1 MKTGCVVIVAMVEVI
16 PHLCVFVRL
25 CQFYIFFFATGK
37 TQIIAH
43 EMLFIQS
50 SSSVTI
56 LAQQHSTPHW
66 RNTTEQISVKIT
78 VWRFSPT
85 SPSIFIIIIIFFHF
99 LVSPPS
105 RGVSR
110 K

>member
-25 CQFYIFFFATGK
+25 CHIFFFFSARGK

-56 LAQQHSTPHW
+56 PAQQHSTPHW

-78 VWRFSPT
+78 VWRCSPAVYTFLFLTFLEFLHLRGRFS
-85 SPSIFIIIIIFFHF
+85 
-99 LVSPPS
+99 
-105 RGVSR
+105 
-110 K
+110 